1 MGGGGEGGEDGEER
15 MGRGGWGGGDGEGR
29 MGRGGWGEVNKW
41 KAMQYRGR
49 RREGSEEFLI
59 EYYLL
64 VHVLAS
70 SSTSA

>member
-1 MGGGGEGGEDGEER
+1 MSEEIESCEEEK
-15 MGRGGWGGGDGEGR
+15 GVSE
-29 MGRGGWGEVNKW
+29 EVNKW